1 MKRSFLAI
9 HKIIAV
15 TIASITATIVTLEPT
30 LADPNQPFSSLE
42 SDRNSNPLSGNS
54 SDFNMFN
61 LIHQAQMGTIQWNAQ
76 EQNQQ
81 LDQAATAFKA
91 AQQKRLQ
98 SQSQQNPTASELPL
112 KTLPSPD
119 K

>member
-9 HKIIAV
+9 HKIMAV
-15 TIASITATIVTLEPT
+15 TIASITATIVTLESA
-30 LADPNQPFSSLE
+30 LAEPNQPFSSLE

-61 LIHQAQMGTIQWNAQ
+61 LIHQAQMGTIQWNAE

-112 KTLPSPD
+112 KTLPSSD

>member
-1 MKRSFLAI
+1 
-9 HKIIAV
+9 
-15 TIASITATIVTLEPT
+15 
-30 LADPNQPFSSLE
+30 
-42 SDRNSNPLSGNS
+42 
-54 SDFNMFN
+54 
-61 LIHQAQMGTIQWNAQ
+61 MGTIQWNAE

-98 SQSQQNPTASELPL
+98 SQPKQNPSASELPL
-112 KTLPSPD
+112 KTLPSSD

>member
-1 MKRSFLAI
+1 MKRSFLVI
-9 HKIIAV
+9 HKIMAA
-15 TIASITATIVTLEPT
+15 TIASISAAMVLSEMT
-30 LADPNQPFSSLE
+30 LANPSQPFSSLE

-61 LIHQAQMGTIQWNAQ
+61 LIHQAQMGTMPWNAE

-91 AQQKRLQ
+91 AQQKRIQ
-98 SQSQQNPTASELPL
+98 SQPKQNSNPSELPL
-112 KTLPSPD
+112 KTLPSSG